1 MSEREALEQIA
12 IVCTDN
18 MDRDCDHR
26 MALDF
31 VRQVANDC
39 LARVPAATLPQELEE
54 WKQAASVEA
63 GLRREF
69 LARAE
74 KAEAALA
81 SRQLFD
87 MTRTALEAARD
98 YLVEEAN
105 SGSVWSSIGSAK
117 ALAAIDAAL
126 SVTRPDGNTP

>member
-26 MALDF
+26 MALNF
-31 VRQVANDC
+31 VRQVANEG
-39 LARVPAATLPQELEE
+39 LVRAR
-54 WKQAASVEA
+54 AASVKEP
-63 GLRREF
+63 
-69 LARAE
+69 
-74 KAEAALA
+74 A
-81 SRQLFD
+81 SASFD

-126 SVTRPDGNTP
+126 SVTRPDRGAPGEGK